1 MSQARRLGAGAAL
14 LLMVTVSGISGFMIA
29 EDLGF
34 LDSLYLAVITIST
47 VGFGEPEGGFSSAG
61 KAIAIW
67 MILGGAGS
75 ALYTASVAVEVAFGK
90 LLGGEIQRRRMR
102 KQIDQMED
110 HVILCGWGKV
120 GRGVWEQLQQI
131 HESECVVIERAD
143 DTVEEARREGVN
155 IVVGDATYDETLI
168 EAGIDRAKSLIAC
181 VRNDADNLVIVLS
194 AKARRPEL
202 FVVSRATD
210 VHSEPKLRLAG
221 ADRVV
226 APQVVGALRLATLA
240 TGQGV
245 ADYFDLVVQ
254 GRLLEF
260 QVEQFQVAASSSAAG
275 RTLRDAD
282 VGPQDRDVG
291 AGRGG
296 RRRRGPRESWCRP
309 RAQGRPNRLRSGDRE
324 PGSRVPEAGR
334 RFGLDVPV

>member
-14 LLMVTVSGISGFMIA
+14 LLMVTASGIAGFMIA

-120 GRGVWEQLQQI
+120 GRGVWKQLQQD
-131 HESECVVIERAD
+131 ESECVVIECAD

-240 TGQGV
+240 TGHGV
-245 ADYFDLVVQ
+245 ADYLDLVVQ

-275 RTLRDAD
+275 RSLRDAD
-282 VGPQDRDVG
+282 VGRKTGTLVLAVEDVDGEVLVNPG
-291 AGRGG
+291 AGHVLRAGQTVYG
-296 RRRRGPRESWCRP
+296 VGTESQVHQFRRLVE
-309 RAQGRPNRLRSGDRE
+309 
-324 PGSRVPEAGR
+324 GSA
-334 RFGLDVPV
+334 

>member
-14 LLMVTVSGISGFMIA
+14 LLMVTASGIAGFMIA

-120 GRGVWEQLQQI
+120 GRGVWKQLQQD
-131 HESECVVIERAD
+131 ESECVVIECAD

-221 ADRVV
+221 GGSRRRSPGRWRSPARHSGHR
-226 APQVVGALRLATLA
+226 ARGRRLPRPRRP
-240 TGQGV
+240 GPVIGIP
-245 ADYFDLVVQ
+245 
-254 GRLLEF
+254 
-260 QVEQFQVAASSSAAG
+260 G
-275 RTLRDAD
+275 RTIPGSGELVGSRSISSRRRC
-282 VGPQDRDVG
+282 GPQDGHVG
-291 AGRGG
+291 ARRRG
-296 RRRRGPRESWCRP
+296 RRR
-309 RAQGRPNRLRSGDRE
+309 
-324 PGSRVPEAGR
+324 
-334 RFGLDVPV
+334 